1 MSPVEPLLPAMLL
14 RSVPDAYLQFLPP
27 TDLGRLA
34 ATDKLAQESTA
45 IALDSHRSF
54 LPPQTLWR
62 LTAHGTPY
70 MAGALCACA
79 KPIRAI
85 VQRILPTDY
94 WSNTGLPLGWPQ
106 AWGPSQA
113 IRPQGELH
121 FFRKWVLPQIILRPR
136 GKPPYL
142 YTMNGFPRDD
152 LATMVMPG
160 NPAVWTPAMR
170 RQWHIRRLHHSL
182 VIQPCS
188 DVWHRLYGR
197 LHHSLE
203 SEFDIDTF
211 MAVQYSRDQSV
222 DRHREPNFY
231 NED

>member
-1 MSPVEPLLPAMLL
+1 MLL
-14 RSVPDAYLQFLPP
+14 CSAPDAYLQFLLP

-45 IALDSHRSF
+45 IALDPHRSF

-85 VQRILPTDY
+85 VQRILPNDY
-94 WSNTGLPLGWPQ
+94 WSHTGPPHGWPRV
-106 AWGPSQA
+106 WGPPQV
-113 IRPQGELH
+113 ILRPQGKLLH
-121 FFRKWVLPQIILRPR
+121 LYTRNDLPQIILRSR
-136 GKPPYL
+136 GEPPYL

-170 RQWHIRRLHHSL
+170 CHWRHTSLHQLHCCRYHSL
-182 VIQPCS
+182 K
-188 DVWHRLYGR
+188 
-197 LHHSLE
+197 LHPSVFE
-203 SEFDIDTF
+203 SESDNDNDAL
-211 MAVQYSRDQSV
+211 MVAQYIRDQSV
-222 DRHREPNFY
+222 AMCREPNFY
-231 NED
+231 NKD

>member
-1 MSPVEPLLPAMLL
+1 MLL
-14 RSVPDAYLQFLPP
+14 CSVPNAYLQFLPP

-45 IALDSHRSF
+45 IALDPHRSF

-70 MAGALCACA
+70 MAAALCACA

-85 VQRILPTDY
+85 VQRILPNDY
-94 WSNTGLPLGWPQ
+94 CSHTGPPLGWPR
-106 AWGPSQA
+106 AWGPTKA
-113 IRPQGELH
+113 ILRPQGELH
-121 FFRKWVLPQIILRPR
+121 LYTGNDLTQIILRPR
-136 GKPPYL
+136 GVPPYL

-160 NPAVWTPAMR
+160 NPAVWTPTMR
-170 RQWHIRRLHHSL
+170 RRWRLTSL
-182 VIQPCS
+182 HQL
-188 DVWHRLYGR
+188 HGR
-197 LHHSLE
+197 LQNSLNLNPRVFVE
-203 SEFDIDTF
+203 AEFDIDTF
-211 MAVQYSRDQSV
+211 MAVMYQSV
-222 DRHREPNFY
+222 DRRREPNFY